1 MSSRRHP
8 VYGLPTSWL
17 FQAFDDE
24 KLNKRL
30 DDRMKDENLI
40 TVVFNRSPGRTRQ
53 AIVARLLLIAAAGT
67 GGDSPRG
74 NAGACFRPISGVLSA
89 V

>member
-1 MSSRRHP
+1 
-8 VYGLPTSWL
+8 VYDLPTSWL

-30 DDRMKDENLI
+30 DDRMKDETLI

-53 AIVARLLLIAAAGT
+53 AIVACLLLNAAVGT
-67 GGDSPRG
+67 GDESPRG
-74 NAGACFRPISGVLSA
+74 NAGAGFWPISGVLSA